1 MWWGGGQSTCSCAS
15 RKMLGPGS
23 PCHNYPTSSRVASRP
38 ARDGRAQQKMEQRGI
53 PRAAHRRQ
61 LPASQPKALMVDV
74 SGRPTALR
82 GVARRQSSPTAEP
95 LVRSSAS
102 KLKQQKCPADR
113 QTRATRAPRIAS
125 HRITPQ
131 RQSLSHRPLS
141 FHRSLRGC
149 SLPGTGTHH
158 CEARRSTC
166 CMHQ

>member
-1 MWWGGGQSTCSCAS
+1 M
-15 RKMLGPGS
+15 GS
-23 PCHNYPTSSRVASRP
+23 PPVHVQAGKCWTP
-38 ARDGRAQQKMEQRGI
+38 ARRAIIIPLLAVWHRGQPETGGPSKRWSKGI

-82 GVARRQSSPTAEP
+82 GVARRQSSPTAGP